1 METVREDKKG
11 IESVIV
17 PGGLKGEEIGAWQQ
31 MFQRTCS
38 ERIKK
43 AIDSASQTPEFCLER
58 ARAEIKA
65 LEQYKDE
72 PRIIQRARTLEI
84 YLREKTLFI
93 NEGELIVGNFTSK
106 VRASP
111 IFAELYGGFLD
122 RELDDPVRDYAV
134 RKWDKYNITP
144 EVRKE
149 LRETIIPYFRG
160 KTISDYS
167 YGELADDEVKEKS
180 FVVTASCHHIPS
192 FADLKMDQ
200 DAGHQLANYEKVLCI
215 GLRGIREEVEWYM
228 ARLEEPYNH
237 SGVQERR
244 DFYRAVLITLDAAIA
259 YSKRYAELARR
270 MAVKETDARRRS
282 ELERIAEVCE
292 RVPEHPAKDWR
303 EALQSVFMLQV
314 VIHCEMEMGGNSFGR
329 FDQYLYP
336 YYKKSVID
344 DKTMT
349 RDDALELLEC
359 FWVKAN
365 ELTQLQNYD
374 VVPTGA
380 GFPSGQ
386 NLLLGGQTRDGR
398 DAVNELSWLCLEAEE
413 QVGLGEPDVAIRI
426 WEGTPQAFLKKCAE
440 IIRLGR
446 GKLKFY
452 SDRKALQML
461 AKPYPDRTIEDLR
474 DYAVIGCVELSL
486 PHITQNNSMSGIS
499 IVPKILEL
507 VINNGKCALCG
518 KQIGPLT
525 GKVESFESIEAVR
538 QAFRTQVFYWME
550 QLVKGSQVEWNG
562 HYDKS
567 MTPFCSSL
575 LEGPL
580 QKGKDLIQG
589 GAWYTLYGLWLTGLA
604 DTADSLGVIDR
615 LIYRDKKVT
624 WGELKAALQDN
635 WAGHEELRQLAINGV
650 PKYGNNDD
658 YADTWAA
665 WVMDTWYDA
674 VDWVNTKKDLMPA
687 AGGMYV
693 GGIIV
698 ANGPTAFGAWMGAL
712 PNGRIYPKALADTM
726 SPVQGMDR
734 KGPSA
739 VIRSVSK
746 MPIHRFAVGI
756 TLNQR
761 LSPQLLATDR
771 DLDNFVAF
779 IRTCEELGVYHI
791 QFNVISSELLR
802 KAMREPENYKDLMV
816 RVASY
821 CANFVELDADTQMD
835 IINRSEQT
843 VW

>member
-1 METVREDKKG
+1 MAIIMGQKNVEET
-11 IESVIV
+11 
-17 PGGLKGEEIGAWQQ
+17 GALQQ
-31 MFQRTCS
+31 VFQRTCS

-43 AIDSASQTPEFCLER
+43 AINRAIRMPGFCLER

-65 LEQYKDE
+65 LEQYRDE

-84 YLREKTLFI
+84 YLREKTVFI
-93 NEGELIVGNFTSK
+93 LEGELIVGNVTSK

-111 IFAELYGGFLD
+111 IFGEMYAGFLE
-122 RELDDPVRDYAV
+122 RELDDPEKDYAV
-134 RKWDKYNITP
+134 RKYDRHTIRP
-144 EVRKE
+144 EERKE
-149 LRETIIPYFRG
+149 LKETIIPYFRG
-160 KTISDYS
+160 KTVEDYC
-167 YGELADDEVKEKS
+167 YGELADDEVKEKA
-180 FVVTASCHHIPS
+180 FVMTASCHHIPN

-200 DAGHQLANYEKVLCI
+200 DAGHQLANYEKVLSK

-228 ARLEEPYNH
+228 AKLEAPYNH
-237 SGVQERR
+237 SGIQERR

-259 YSKRYAELARR
+259 YSKRYAELARQ
-270 MAVKETDARRRS
+270 MAVKEPDAGRRS

-292 RVPEHPAKDWR
+292 RVPEHPARDWR
-303 EALQSVFMLQV
+303 EALQTMWMLQV
-314 VIHCEMEMGGNSFGR
+314 LILCEMNNLGESFGR

-349 RDDALELLEC
+349 RDEALELLEC
-359 FWVKAN
+359 FWVKTN
-365 ELTQLQNYD
+365 EFTELYCYE
-374 VVPTGA
+374 VVVTGS
-380 GFPSGQ
+380 GFPNSQ

-398 DAVNELSWLCLEAEE
+398 DAVNELTWLCLEAEE
-413 QVGLGEPDVAIRI
+413 QVGMIQPEVGIRV
-426 WEGTPQAFLKKCAE
+426 WEGTPRDFLKKCAE
-440 IIRLGR
+440 IVRLGR

-461 AKPYPDRTIEDLR
+461 AKSYPDKAIEDLR
-474 DYAVIGCVELSL
+474 DYAVIGCVELCL
-486 PHITQNNSMSGIS
+486 PHNTMDQTLSGIS
-499 IVPKILEL
+499 IVPKLLEL

-550 QLVKGSQVEWNG
+550 RLVKGVQVEWNG

-567 MTPFCSSL
+567 MAPFCSSL

-589 GAWYTLYGLWLTGLA
+589 GAWYTLYGLWLSGLA

-635 WAGHEELRQLAINGV
+635 WAGHDELRQLCVNGV
-650 PKYGNNDD
+650 PKYGNDDD
-658 YADTWAA
+658 YADAWAA
-665 WVMDTWYDA
+665 WVMDTWHDA
-674 VDWVNTKKDLMPA
+674 VDWVNTRKDLLPA

-693 GGIIV
+693 GGISPGNSAV
-698 ANGPTAFGAWMGAL
+698 ALGPWMCAL
-712 PNGRIYPKALADTM
+712 PNGHIYLKPLADTM
-726 SPVQGMDR
+726 SPVQGVDR

-746 MPIHRFAVGI
+746 MPIHRFAQG
-756 TLNQR
+756 TALNQR

-771 DLDNFVAF
+771 DLDSFVAF
-779 IRTCEELGVYHI
+779 IRTCEELGVFHI

-821 CANFVELDADTQMD
+821 CVYFVELDPDSQMD